1 MKQIRI
7 NDHTMKITVHRKDI
21 RSLILRIKG
30 PEDLVVSAPYSAT
43 QQEIDRFI
51 LSRQRWLAEHI
62 EKVIRSSQRTQKDPS
77 GKIMIYGKM
86 TEIQWV
92 IGNGKSSLQ
101 KDRLVLYIK
110 DTEDHTRQKA
120 FDDFAKSSLQRTAE
134 QLRERWDR
142 VIDDYHLPH
151 PTLHYRRMSSR
162 WGSCIP
168 AKGKITLNLNLI
180 HYPLACVDAVLW
192 HEYVHLIVPNHS
204 DRFYAVVLHH
214 MPHYREYHALLN
226 GDL

>member
-1 MKQIRI
+1 MKQISI
-7 NDHTMKITVHRKDI
+7 NGHVLKITVQRKAI

-30 PEDLVVSAPYSAT
+30 PGELVVSAPYSAT
-43 QQEIDRFI
+43 QDEIERFI
-51 LSRQRWLAEHI
+51 LSRQSWLADHI
-62 EKVIRSSQRTQKDPS
+62 EKVIRNSERTQSDPS
-77 GKIMIYGKM
+77 GQILIYGKRVSV
-86 TEIQWV
+86 QWV
-92 IGNGKSSLQ
+92 IGQGKSVLQ
-101 KDRLVLYIK
+101 KDRLVLYIRNSEQK
-110 DTEDHTRQKA
+110 SKQKA
-120 FDDFAKSSLQRTAE
+120 FDDFAKASLSRTAD

-142 VIDDYHLPH
+142 VMDDYHLPY
-151 PTLHYRRMSSR
+151 PSLHYRRMSSR

-180 HYPLACVDAVLW
+180 HYPVSCLDAVLW

-214 MPHYREYHALLN
+214 MPGYREIHALLN